1 MRTGLQSGTDRCYVY
16 DSGDVRCLSETLKHH
31 LKNMENLA
39 IAYSGGTDS
48 SYLVSAALDAGVDFR
63 VYHVRSAFEKRHVT
77 PDATKLCA
85 MLGIDVKIIDVD
97 ILSCADVCRNDP
109 MRCYYCKKA
118 IFGRIIETAHQDG
131 YNVVA
136 DGTNASDDES
146 ERPGMR
152 ALRELGVVSPLRDCG
167 LTKSDIRE
175 LSRLRGLPT
184 WNVPSDSCL
193 ATRIIGVP
201 VSERLLSV
209 TEDAEN
215 RLNSKFG
222 LIGHRARTDG
232 VNCTL
237 EVTEEDWDAV
247 SESMDAI
254 RDTLSDLYGTV
265 TLSDVR
271 R

>member
-1 MRTGLQSGTDRCYVY
+1 M
-16 DSGDVRCLSETLKHH
+16 SEILKHH
-31 LKNMENLA
+31 LTDIGNLA

-48 SYLVSAALDAGVDFR
+48 SYLVSAALDADIDFR
-63 VYHVRSAFEKRHVT
+63 VYHIRSAFEKRRVT
-77 PDATKLCA
+77 PDAIKLCE

-97 ILSCADVCRNDP
+97 ILSYEDVRRNDS

-118 IFGRIIETAHQDG
+118 IFGKIIETAHQDG
-131 YNVVA
+131 YSTIA

-146 ERPGMR
+146 ERPGMK
-152 ALRELGVVSPLRDCG
+152 ALRELGVISPLRDCG

-201 VSERLLSV
+201 VSERLLLK

-215 RLNSKFG
+215 RLNGKFG
-222 LIGHRARTDG
+222 LVGHRARTDG
-232 VNCTL
+232 TGCIL
-237 EVTEEDWDAV
+237 EVTKDDWDTV

-254 RDTLSDLYGTV
+254 RNALSDLYTTV
-265 TLSDVR
+265 TLSNIR

>member
-1 MRTGLQSGTDRCYVY
+1 M
-16 DSGDVRCLSETLKHH
+16 SEILKHH
-31 LKNMENLA
+31 LADIGNLA

-48 SYLVSAALDAGVDFR
+48 SYLVSAALDAGIDFR
-63 VYHVRSAFEKRHVT
+63 VYHVRSAFEKKHVT
-77 PDATKLCA
+77 YDATELCA

-97 ILSCADVCRNDP
+97 ILSYDDVRRNDS

-118 IFGRIIETAHQDG
+118 IFGKIIETARQGG
-131 YNVVA
+131 YNTIA

-146 ERPGMR
+146 ERPGMK
-152 ALRELGVVSPLRDCG
+152 ALRELGVISPLRDCG

-201 VSERLLSV
+201 VSERLLSM

-222 LIGHRARTDG
+222 LVGHRVRTDG
-232 VNCTL
+232 TDCTL
-237 EVTEEDWDAV
+237 EVTGEDWDTV
-247 SESMDAI
+247 SESMDEI